1 MYDPVC
7 KFLVENFS
15 ADFANWLLGES
26 ISFSIL
32 SPSELSLE
40 PIRADSVILLESEQ
54 QPGQTSLL
62 HLEFQTYPE
71 AKIPFRM
78 LDYWVRIYRIN
89 PQKQIRQIV
98 IYLSRSQSELVYQ
111 SQFQSTNTTHQ
122 FEVVRLWEQP
132 FETFL
137 GSPGLLPFA
146 ALSQVEDPAVAL
158 EQVATQIRE
167 IDPRSRQSI
176 GASAAILAGL
186 VLEDESLVQ
195 RIIGM
200 ELLEQSSVYQSIKQ
214 QGIQQGIQ
222 QGVQQGIQQSTQ
234 RERSLA
240 LRLLNMKLGE
250 IPSSLEDR
258 VNELQITQ
266 LERLIEALLGF
277 SAIAE
282 LEAWLTET
290 EQESDSDAAEQSIG

>member
-222 QGVQQGIQQSTQ
+222 QSTQ

-290 EQESDSDAAEQSIG
+290 EQERDSDAADQSIG